1 MNKRIKADLRRSELI
16 TKPQYGD
23 KRPADS
29 TRWMSSKC
37 SGFGQFILISMA
49 TTLMLDGG
57 REKLAVE
64 KLVANFAP
72 NQWCLPKNH
81 EWKEWDFFECNACLS
96 ADDCFFLKFPAADP
110 PKLQAVC
117 PNPSHERPT
126 SRPKGPHHRPA
137 PSGDLAG
144 TEERLTLKVGVC
156 SHTSVFLSFS
166 VFGKMR
172 LCTQRRILTIK

>member
-1 MNKRIKADLRRSELI
+1 MLWLRPVYSNI
-16 TKPQYGD
+16 HGNNVNV
-23 KRPADS
+23 A
-29 TRWMSSKC
+29 
-37 SGFGQFILISMA
+37 
-49 TTLMLDGG
+49 
-57 REKLAVE
+57 EKLAVE

-81 EWKEWDFFECNACLS
+81 EWKEWDFLECNACLS
-96 ADDCFFLKFPAADP
+96 PDDCVFFSFPAADP

-126 SRPKGPHHRPA
+126 SRPEGPHHRPA
-137 PSGDLAG
+137 PSGDLAE
-144 TEERLTLKVGVC
+144 TAERLTLKVGVC

-166 VFGKMR
+166 VLGKMR